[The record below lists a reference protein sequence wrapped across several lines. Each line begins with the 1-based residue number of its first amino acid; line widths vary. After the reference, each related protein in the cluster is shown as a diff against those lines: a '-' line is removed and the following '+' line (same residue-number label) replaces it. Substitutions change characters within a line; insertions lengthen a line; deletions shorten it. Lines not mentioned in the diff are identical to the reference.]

1 MIPSSGFVL
10 ILAIEYT
17 VSTVN
22 DSVRIVRKV
31 LAHLS
36 DLYQSKVIIY

>member
-1 MIPSSGFVL
+1 MIPPSGFVL

-22 DSVRIVRKV
+22 DSVRIRNV